1 MTDSNKTREFGRRS
15 QRGHTP
21 QSDGDAGGC
30 TGTSKSA
37 AAAQAAMKAYDEQ
50 IASGL
55 SVEDASLAARRIL
68 HASLT
73 GLQGGP

>member
-1 MTDSNKTREFGRRS
+1 MTDSTRLVNL
-15 QRGHTP
+15 
-21 QSDGDAGGC
+21 DADPSAVIRLSL
-30 TGTSKSA
+30 TAMRVAAQGTSKSA